1 MLEPGFSSAFALD
14 VLCFCEDHPRLVRLK
29 ESALSL
35 RTSLAYAA
43 LSTGLLVCNGVAAD
57 TGGHKLDRV
66 TITGSRSVPPEQLY
80 AALKEQKGEIVTH
93 DDILADQSTILGML
107 AKANVGG
114 SIKTSMITKSNGH
127 IEVTFAITDQGVTA
141 PTVTKVAPK
150 LDHQVFTGNVKVTS
164 ADLEAVTGL
173 KSGDDLTNAK
183 LSTAQAA
190 IVDLYKKA
198 GKVNVLV
205 SADPKTV
212 GNGKVEI
219 DWQIAETPPKEAP
232 KKKKKDDEGGF
243 STE

>member
-1 MLEPGFSSAFALD
+1 M
-14 VLCFCEDHPRLVRLK
+14 
-29 ESALSL
+29 SL
-35 RTSLAYAA
+35 RTTLTYAA
-43 LSTGLLVCNGVAAD
+43 LGTGLLVSVAATAD

-93 DDILADQSTILGML
+93 DDILADQSTIGNIL

-141 PTVTKVAPK
+141 PTITKVAPK
-150 LDHQVFTGNVKVTS
+150 LDHQVFTGNVKES
-164 ADLEAVTGL
+164 AADLEAVTGL
-173 KSGDDLTNAK
+173 KPGDDLTNAK
-183 LSTAQAA
+183 VSAAQAA

-198 GKVNVLV
+198 GKVNVSV
-205 SADPKTV
+205 GADPKTV

-243 STE
+243 DTE